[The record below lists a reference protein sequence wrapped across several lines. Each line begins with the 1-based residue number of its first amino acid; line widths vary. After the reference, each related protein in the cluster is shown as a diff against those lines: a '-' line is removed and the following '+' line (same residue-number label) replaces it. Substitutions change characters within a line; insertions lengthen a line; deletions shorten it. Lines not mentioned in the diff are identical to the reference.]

1 MSNSMY
7 HRSSRYLYASSLLL
21 ALMVC
26 LAGFKSYASWVKV
39 DLYAQAEKEQA
50 AGHDLE
56 AEALYQK
63 ARSNTM
69 INYKNRE
76 IDAALEA
83 LRPATEL
90 KRGLMSIVSDIQS
103 AVPLNDVPTLV
114 KAYDSYQSIKA
125 DYSSRDETAQQRFA
139 DAEAAYQVEKQL
151 TEAFAGVKEG
161 LLKSLQTA
169 VSKKAFDNENTIA
182 YLAQIPAAYFK
193 DEKTKKQELASRLKA
208 YDQARMESVFQK
220 KSFGEAV
227 DEAVRIRKFYT
238 SNSIQA
244 EWLGPLIETNIQNS
258 LAAMLKK
265 TDLKAFID
273 NSQKV
278 LSVKEL
284 ADSRTKLSTYVQNAM
299 KGQFNRAE
307 QLVSAKK
314 FAEAIELYTVLNSY
328 KDTSK
333 EIRDAELRWLQAD
346 PSQLLRKALDAN
358 VKLTNIA
365 SAKGLWGSQLAAAAV
380 ADNQS
385 VVLVRLMPDQ
395 SINQAAASI
404 DGKQNIKSITLTD
417 QFTMRGLPVLL
428 IEAESKQRKAR
439 YIVYEAQ
446 SADLRKLLDIEADGL
461 VQERP
466 GILAAEHAAGEPAG
480 QKTYYEYKDGQY
492 TVSKM
497 KTEAADIALS
507 ELPKQK
513 IGSLVR
519 FPCTI
524 VSVDGDT
531 AVVQLNNDYVLL
543 TGSMKF
549 KPGPVTVTGTYVD
562 KSRVS
567 VGSSQTAT
575 AYKITVTAL
584 TSSEPAKTEADNR
597 RPLP

>member
-21 ALMVC
+21 VLMVC

-151 TEAFAGVKEG
+151 TETFAGVKEG

-244 EWLGPLIETNIQNS
+244 EWLGPLIETNIQNA

-299 KGQFNRAE
+299 RGQFTRAE

-404 DGKQNIKSITLTD
+404 DGKLNIKSITLTD

-439 YIVYEAQ
+439 YIIYEAQ

-492 TVSKM
+492 AVSKM

-531 AVVQLNNDYVLL
+531 AVVQLNNEYVLL
-543 TGSMKF
+543 NGSMKF

-575 AYKITVTAL
+575 AYKISVTAL
-584 TSSEPAKTEADNR
+584 TSSEPAAAEAANR